1 MAKRIPKN
9 FGKDSKLQAMRVSA
23 STLITDTIEEL
34 QSRYENKGVSEQTL
48 RAIAPLV
55 EEGEDPDVLLAR
67 QDFDFFCTKIS
78 SVFKPTLHHQVW
90 NRSLITEES
99 NKYLHRIAGQN
110 TSILS
115 PRGSAK
121 STKLGLFCAWA
132 IGIHAEQQMALQM
145 LYISANRELALA
157 KSETIRNV
165 ISSDGYQK
173 IFPFVQ
179 PHPKKWA
186 SPLWSIDRT
195 AAGIETTGQE
205 EFTCIAAGILGTIA
219 SKRCFTG
226 DTNIETN
233 YGTIKIKDA
242 KNYSD
247 LKVKSYNHGISA
259 VEYRPVRAFSESRAK
274 GLVEITTSGGC
285 RLSCTSDHPV
295 YTLQRGYTEAGS
307 LVPGDTVIR
316 LASQESVKKQSSE
329 LFKVSRVNKD
339 SQSRLSLQ
347 KVLLGDKGDYCEGAV
362 PALQKDIRTESGGD
376 VWKNKRWMRQLL
388 LLKQVLQ
395 RFQVC
400 GDVKRKAVQTM
411 WRGSF
416 TSDIELQQEVLRFLP
431 KAKADRTAYSEQYC
445 LPNLQKRVLLFI
457 KETKVL
463 LSSLL
468 RQGTQ
473 QANDR
478 KRQQSL
484 QAWQQLRQVV
494 SSTASTDFGKRQ
506 QPVCDV
512 QSRKCKRSKLD
523 WQASGDSKNTSH
535 RSQSTEQCSR
545 EPNQPVQ
552 SVPHKA
558 SHYHPKWEYDTIST
572 VERISDDY
580 NTVYDI
586 QVEGNSN
593 FFANEI
599 LAHNCNLIIYDDLI
613 KNAEDIASPSVRRK
627 MVRTHYSVV
636 MPTLFPG
643 GRILA
648 INTRYRPDDIHV
660 TDFIP
665 TKGWNVLEQ
674 SAIIPRR
681 ELIRLG
687 TFKEG
692 VSKVTAVSSEA
703 LDEEEAIKMARQEET
718 RLALQRAIKQAS
730 SKKDGSVE
738 DDTLNGDSSSP
749 TPSPKDNVLS
759 SFSFSSSPFSE
770 QAIQLSEQL
779 QSIKE
784 YGVDVKAVT
793 DFDTEE
799 EWEEYLD
806 EEVSYWEAM
815 WSLSYLQGRRTAD
828 ATSFVYQYQNK
839 VEQAEGQGIP
849 PEHIKYGRP
858 PAQYDYFCIG
868 GDLATSKSNKADYTV
883 FCLVGKA
890 DSQYWVLDYWRGK
903 VTGNL
908 QKIEHILDLYE
919 NWADDPLAGSI
930 TPWRVALEKVSYQA
944 SISDDLTRELYHKR
958 MLSNIVVSPTQ
969 LKGGKEAHMASIT
982 GAFANGLVTFN
993 EGIEWGPFVE
1003 ELQGLGAHDDCVDAL
1018 VIALQTLGV
1027 RRRLATVDTEEELL
1041 KLQSHYELNHF
1052 ASPYTDPY
1060 HGHWV

>member
-9 FGKDSKLQAMRVSA
+9 FAKQTRLDAMRVSA

-34 QSRYENKGVSEQTL
+34 QSRYENNGISEKAL

-78 SVFKPTLHHQVW
+78 SVFVPTLHHQVW
-90 NRSLITEES
+90 NRSLITDKS

-132 IGIHAEQQMALQM
+132 IGIHAEQHRALQM

-157 KSETIRNV
+157 KSETIRNI
-165 ISSDGYQK
+165 ISSDGYQA

-186 SPLWSIDRT
+186 SPLWSIDRA

-205 EFTCIAAGILGTIA
+205 EFTCIAAGILGTIS
-219 SKRCFTG
+219 SKR
-226 DTNIETN
+226 
-233 YGTIKIKDA
+233 
-242 KNYSD
+242 S
-247 LKVKSYNHGISA
+247 
-259 VEYRPVRAFSESRAK
+259 
-274 GLVEITTSGGC
+274 
-285 RLSCTSDHPV
+285 
-295 YTLQRGYTEAGS
+295 S
-307 LVPGDTVIR
+307 LV
-316 LASQESVKKQSSE
+316 L
-329 LFKVSRVNKD
+329 
-339 SQSRLSLQ
+339 
-347 KVLLGDKGDYCEGAV
+347 
-362 PALQKDIRTESGGD
+362 
-376 VWKNKRWMRQLL
+376 
-388 LLKQVLQ
+388 
-395 RFQVC
+395 
-400 GDVKRKAVQTM
+400 
-411 WRGSF
+411 
-416 TSDIELQQEVLRFLP
+416 
-431 KAKADRTAYSEQYC
+431 
-445 LPNLQKRVLLFI
+445 
-457 KETKVL
+457 
-463 LSSLL
+463 
-468 RQGTQ
+468 
-473 QANDR
+473 
-478 KRQQSL
+478 
-484 QAWQQLRQVV
+484 
-494 SSTASTDFGKRQ
+494 
-506 QPVCDV
+506 
-512 QSRKCKRSKLD
+512 
-523 WQASGDSKNTSH
+523 
-535 RSQSTEQCSR
+535 
-545 EPNQPVQ
+545 
-552 SVPHKA
+552 
-558 SHYHPKWEYDTIST
+558 
-572 VERISDDY
+572 
-580 NTVYDI
+580 
-586 QVEGNSN
+586 
-593 FFANEI
+593 
-599 LAHNCNLIIYDDLI
+599 YDDLV

-643 GRILA
+643 GRIIA

-703 LDEEEAIKMARQEET
+703 LDEQEAIKIARQEET

-730 SKKDGSVE
+730 NKEDDSVE
-738 DDTLNGDSSSP
+738 GDPNNGNSSSP
-749 TPSPKDNVLS
+749 IPSPKDNILS
-759 SFSFSSSPFSE
+759 PSSDSPFSP
-770 QAIQLSEQL
+770 QSIKLSEQL

-784 YGVDVKAVT
+784 YGVDVKDIS
-793 DFDTEE
+793 DFDSEDS
-799 EWEEYLD
+799 WEEYLD
-806 EEVSYWEAM
+806 EEVSYWESM
-815 WSLSYLQGRRTAD
+815 WSLSYLQSRRSAD
-828 ATSFVYQYQNK
+828 ASSFVYQYQNK

-858 PAQYDYFCIG
+858 PVQYDYFCIG
-868 GDLATSKSNKADYTV
+868 GDLATSKANKADYTV

-890 DSQYWVLDYWRGK
+890 GPQYWVLDYWRGK

-919 NWADDPLAGSI
+919 NWADDPLAGVI
-930 TPWRVALEKVSYQA
+930 TPWRIALEKVSYQA

-1027 RRRLATVDTEEELL
+1027 RRRLATVDSEEELL
-1041 KLQSHYELNHF
+1041 KLQSQYELNYLS
-1052 ASPYTDPY
+1052 SPYSDPY

>member
-67 QDFDFFCTKIS
+67 QDFDFFCTQINS
-78 SVFKPTLHHQVW
+78 IFTPTLHHQVW
-90 NRSLITEES
+90 NRSLITEQS
-99 NKYLHRIAGQN
+99 NKYLYRIAGQN

-115 PRGSAK
+115 PRGSSK

-157 KSETIRNV
+157 KSETIRN
-165 ISSDGYQK
+165 IITSDGYQK

-205 EFTCIAAGILGTIA
+205 EFTCIAAGILGTIS
-219 SKRCFTG
+219 SKR
-226 DTNIETN
+226 
-233 YGTIKIKDA
+233 
-242 KNYSD
+242 S
-247 LKVKSYNHGISA
+247 
-259 VEYRPVRAFSESRAK
+259 
-274 GLVEITTSGGC
+274 
-285 RLSCTSDHPV
+285 
-295 YTLQRGYTEAGS
+295 S
-307 LVPGDTVIR
+307 LV
-316 LASQESVKKQSSE
+316 L
-329 LFKVSRVNKD
+329 
-339 SQSRLSLQ
+339 
-347 KVLLGDKGDYCEGAV
+347 
-362 PALQKDIRTESGGD
+362 
-376 VWKNKRWMRQLL
+376 
-388 LLKQVLQ
+388 
-395 RFQVC
+395 
-400 GDVKRKAVQTM
+400 
-411 WRGSF
+411 
-416 TSDIELQQEVLRFLP
+416 
-431 KAKADRTAYSEQYC
+431 
-445 LPNLQKRVLLFI
+445 
-457 KETKVL
+457 
-463 LSSLL
+463 
-468 RQGTQ
+468 
-473 QANDR
+473 
-478 KRQQSL
+478 
-484 QAWQQLRQVV
+484 
-494 SSTASTDFGKRQ
+494 
-506 QPVCDV
+506 
-512 QSRKCKRSKLD
+512 
-523 WQASGDSKNTSH
+523 
-535 RSQSTEQCSR
+535 
-545 EPNQPVQ
+545 
-552 SVPHKA
+552 
-558 SHYHPKWEYDTIST
+558 
-572 VERISDDY
+572 
-580 NTVYDI
+580 
-586 QVEGNSN
+586 
-593 FFANEI
+593 
-599 LAHNCNLIIYDDLI
+599 YDDLV

-703 LDEEEAIKMARQEET
+703 LDEQEAIKIARQEET
-718 RLALQRAIKQAS
+718 HLALQRAIKQAS
-730 SKKDGSVE
+730 SKKDGRVGDDPGKKNGSVE
-738 DDTLNGDSSSP
+738 EAPLNGDSSSP

-759 SFSFSSSPFSE
+759 SSSFSSSLSSSPFSE

-784 YGVDVKAVT
+784 YGVDVKAIT
-793 DFDTEE
+793 DFDTED

-1041 KLQSHYELNHF
+1041 KLQSHYELSHF
-1052 ASPYTDPY
+1052 TSPYTDPY
-1060 HGHWV
+1060 HGHWI